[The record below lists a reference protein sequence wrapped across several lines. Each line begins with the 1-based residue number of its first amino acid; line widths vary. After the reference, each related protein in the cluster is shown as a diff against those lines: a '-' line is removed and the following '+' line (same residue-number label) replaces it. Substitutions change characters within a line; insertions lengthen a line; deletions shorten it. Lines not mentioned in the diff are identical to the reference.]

1 MIRNLKALGLA
12 LVAVF
17 AMGALSASS
26 ASAVTD
32 VITTEGGT
40 PALLTGVATHTPA
53 GSGTAETFN
62 ITGANKRFQCTTAKF
77 AATVI
82 NGNGATTDITVD
94 AEYSGKLDATPH
106 GTPCNSTLG
115 DVTVD
120 MNGCDYN
127 LSGNTNGTDP
137 KEAGSVHGKVW
148 ITCGAK
154 PIEITGLGAT
164 ISVPAQTPTAGGVA
178 YSNVANHSGGKG
190 AITVKSTITGIT
202 YTCAPA
208 FFCGIAGI
216 PTHGDDTDFN
226 GHVIVTGF
234 ADNNAAGVITPANE
248 GALKTVSIS

>member
-32 VITTEGGT
+32 VVTTEGGT

-53 GSGTAETFN
+53 GTADVFS
-62 ITGANKRFQCTTAKF
+62 IPSANKNFKCTTAKF
-77 AATVI
+77 AATVK
-82 NGNGATTDITVD
+82 NGDTSVTVD
-94 AEYSGKLDATPH
+94 VEYTGKLEATPH
-106 GTPCNSTLG
+106 GTPCNSSLG
-115 DVTVD
+115 DLTYD

-137 KEAGSVHGKVW
+137 KEAGSVHAKVW

-154 PIEITGLGAT
+154 PIEVTGPGAT
-164 ISVPAQTPTAGGVA
+164 ISIPAQTPTEGGVT
-178 YSNVANHSGGKG
+178 YTNVANHSGGKG

-208 FFCGIAGI
+208 FACGLVGI
-216 PTHGDDTDFN
+216 PTHGNDATYN
-226 GHVIVTGF
+226 GHVIMTGF
-234 ADNNAAGVITPANE
+234 TDNNAAGVITPASE
-248 GALKTVSIS
+248 GAVKTVSIS